1 MQHELQPDSLVD
13 LKFIMADT
21 GFGKTSSMTGLSPET
36 CLKPKLSTGEQDG
49 YIVTIVNS
57 KISS

>member
-21 GFGKTSSMTGLSPET
+21 GFGKTLVWEKRQNEMLGQGKIRYRTWPLLPVVM
-36 CLKPKLSTGEQDG
+36 DG
-49 YIVTIVNS
+49 
-57 KISS
+57 

>member
-21 GFGKTSSMTGLSPET
+21 GFGKT
-36 CLKPKLSTGEQDG
+36 
-49 YIVTIVNS
+49 
-57 KISS
+57 